1 MPHKVVAFARREEV
15 ERDRDQLE
23 HLLVAAGSRSPQK
36 RFQLRK
42 GEFDRIEIGTVRRE
56 KPEARPG
63 AFDGGLDLRLFMHRE
78 IVEDNDIAWPERRHQ
93 RLLDVREKAGIV
105 DRSIEDHW
113 SVDAITAERRDECVH
128 LPMATRRVVTQPHPS
143 RAPAIPT
150 QQVRRDAGL
159 VNEHVAARVVQAQR
173 VLPAP
178 ARRGDI
184 SAALFVGVYR
194 FF

>member
-23 HLLVAAGSRSPQK
+23 HLLVAAGSRRPQK
-36 RFQLRK
+36 RFQLRE
-42 GEFDRIEIGTVRRE
+42 GEFDRIEIGTVGRE
-56 KPEARPG
+56 KPQARPD
-63 AFDGGLDLRLFMHRE
+63 AFDGGLDRRLFVHRE
-78 IVEDNDIAWPERRHQ
+78 IVEDDDIAWPERRHQ
-93 RLLDVREKAGIV
+93 RLLDVRQKAGIV
-105 DRSIEDHW
+105 DRPIEDHRG
-113 SVDAITAERRDECVH
+113 VDAIAAERRDEGVH
-128 LPMATRRVVTQPHPS
+128 LPMATRRVVAQPHPS
-143 RAPAIPT
+143 RAAAIPT

-159 VNEHVAARVVQAQR
+159 VNEHVAARVVQRQR

-178 ARRGDI
+178 ARGGDI